1 MKLRKGDN
9 VQIITGK
16 DKGKRGKILQV
27 DRRSGRILVEGA
39 NVFKKHQRPKKQG
52 EKGETITISRP
63 LNASNTML
71 VCRSCG
77 EPTRVGY
84 RVDGDAK
91 IRYCKKCKAVL

>member
-1 MKLRKGDN
+1 MKIKKGDN

-16 DKGKRGKILQV
+16 DKGKRGRVLQV
-27 DRRSGRILVEGA
+27 NQQSGRILVEGA

-52 EKGETITISRP
+52 EKGETITVSRP
-63 LNASNTML
+63 LNASNAML
-71 VCRSCG
+71 VCRSCS

-84 RVDGDAK
+84 RLDGDAK